1 MSSRDSPQMA
11 RYRDTC
17 PIDCKVYVGELG
29 NSGTKHELEE
39 AFGYYGPLRNV
50 WVARSPPGF
59 AFVEFEDPRDA
70 RDAVRALDGKMLC
83 GRRVRVELSTG
94 KSRNSYRG
102 SSRPFQPTD
111 RCYDCGERGHYAR
124 DCRVYSRRNSSR
136 RSRSRSR
143 SRSFSPRRGGGGG
156 GGGRSRSLSRSPRR
170 SPPAGSRSRSRSRSP
185 IAKRG
190 RSGSKSPSRR
200 DSRNGN
206 LD

>member
-1 MSSRDSPQMA
+1 MSSSRDSPQMA

-136 RSRSRSR
+136 
-143 SRSFSPRRGGGGG
+143 
-156 GGGRSRSLSRSPRR
+156 
-170 SPPAGSRSRSRSRSP
+170 SP
-185 IAKRG
+185 IGKRG

>member
-1 MSSRDSPQMA
+1 MRVFHHFVCVPLCCACLTAFHRTPGRGRVRPSSSCAGGACVANGVCVCGVCRTHQDSCSGCPVNSFSPRRQQRPTPQMSSSRDSPQMA

-70 RDAVRALDGKMLC
+70 RDATRALDGK
-83 GRRVRVELSTG
+83 
-94 KSRNSYRG
+94 
-102 SSRPFQPTD
+102 
-111 RCYDCGERGHYAR
+111 
-124 DCRVYSRRNSSR
+124 
-136 RSRSRSR
+136 
-143 SRSFSPRRGGGGG
+143 
-156 GGGRSRSLSRSPRR
+156 
-170 SPPAGSRSRSRSRSP
+170 SP
-185 IAKRG
+185 IGKRG

-200 DSRNGN
+200 DTRNGS

>member
-1 MSSRDSPQMA
+1 MDRDKMSS

-17 PIDCKVYVGELG
+17 PLDCKVYVGELG

-39 AFGYYGPLRNV
+39 CFGYYGPLRNV

-70 RDAVRALDGKMLC
+70 RDATRALDGKMVC

-102 SSRPFQPTD
+102 SSRPFHPTD

-124 DCRVYSRRNSSR
+124 DCRIYSRRNSSR
-136 RSRSRSR
+136 DRSRSWSRGRRSR
-143 SRSFSPRRGGGGG
+143 SRGGGGG
-156 GGGRSRSLSRSPRR
+156 GGGGSRSRSASPRRGRSRSRSISRSPARR
-170 SPPAGSRSRSRSRSP
+170 SPVGGSRSRSR
-185 IAKRG
+185 
-190 RSGSKSPSRR
+190 
-200 DSRNGN
+200 
-206 LD
+206 

>member
-1 MSSRDSPQMA
+1 MDQDRSKMA

-17 PIDCKVYVGELG
+17 PVDCKVYVGELG

-70 RDAVRALDGKMLC
+70 RDATRALDGKMLC

-136 RSRSRSR
+136 PE
-143 SRSFSPRRGGGGG
+143 PRPRCHKCLRPRGFG
-156 GGGRSRSLSRSPRR
+156 
-170 SPPAGSRSRSRSRSP
+170 
-185 IAKRG
+185 
-190 RSGSKSPSRR
+190 
-200 DSRNGN
+200 
-206 LD
+206 